1 MGLEEEKKQESEHES
16 IKVLIADDDAP
27 TRILLR
33 AAVSRWGYVVVEAA
47 DGEEAWEI
55 IQKPDVPQMLIVDW
69 LMPKLD
75 GIDLCRRV
83 KKEIKHYPYIILL
96 TQLSGTTNIV
106 KGLEAGADEFLS
118 KPFNMAELQSR
129 LSVGARII
137 HYKAKLAETNERF
150 KSYYNQAN
158 ELSSEIK
165 GISNKVDAI
174 ISECSTMGDNPKNQ
188 HQIAKLNEL
197 HEDFKR
203 IIEGIDKLSIEHQQ
217 ESDDS

>member
-1 MGLEEEKKQESEHES
+1 MGLEEGKEKKQEER
-16 IKVLIADDDAP
+16 IKVLIADDDTP

-33 AAVSRWGYVVVEAA
+33 AAISQWGYEVVEAA
-47 DGEEAWEI
+47 DGEEAWNI
-55 IQKPDVPQMLIVDW
+55 LQQANVPQLLIVDW

-83 KKEIKHYPYIILL
+83 KQEIKHYPYIILL

-137 HYKAKLAETNERF
+137 NYKNKLAKKNIQLKLYF
-150 KSYYNQAN
+150 IKAN
-158 ELSSEIK
+158 ELSGIVK
-165 GISNKVDAI
+165 GIAYKVDEI
-174 ISECSTMGDNPKNQ
+174 IAECSSLGAVPQDSPQLK
-188 HQIAKLNEL
+188 KLKEL
-197 HEDFKR
+197 HFDFNHIMKAIDDLSTEDVQ
-203 IIEGIDKLSIEHQQ
+203 EGD
-217 ESDDS
+217 ES

>member
-1 MGLEEEKKQESEHES
+1 MGLEELKEKKIKAEP
-16 IKVLIADDDAP
+16 IKVLIADDDTP

-33 AAVSRWGYVVVEAA
+33 AAVAQWGYEVIEAS
-47 DGEEAWEI
+47 DGEEAWNI
-55 IQKPDVPQMLIVDW
+55 LQKPDIPQLMIVDW

-83 KKEIKHYPYIILL
+83 KKEIEHFPYIILL

-137 HYKAKLAETNERF
+137 HYKSKLA
-150 KSYYNQAN
+150 K
-158 ELSSEIK
+158 
-165 GISNKVDAI
+165 
-174 ISECSTMGDNPKNQ
+174 KN
-188 HQIAKLNEL
+188 LEL
-197 HEDFKR
+197 HDYFMQSKDLASNVSSIAYTLEE
-203 IIEGIDKLSIEHQQ
+203 IINECVSLGVGNTNGAQLDKLRQLQSDLKLTTEKIESLNSGH
-217 ESDDS
+217 EEEGDDV